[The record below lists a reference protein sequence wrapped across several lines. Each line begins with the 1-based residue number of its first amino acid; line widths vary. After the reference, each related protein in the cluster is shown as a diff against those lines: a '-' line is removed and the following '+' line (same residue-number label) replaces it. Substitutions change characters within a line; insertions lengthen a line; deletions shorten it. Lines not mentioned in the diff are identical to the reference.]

1 MKDSRITYREHVAS
15 LTAEHDAKRAM
26 ELAVGGEFEAFG
38 ILQRECL
45 IQYGLRPNDYVID
58 VGCGSGRLAKPLS
71 EYLTGPYL
79 GTDVVPELVDYA
91 RELVARPDWRF
102 VVVDGFTIP
111 ERDGIADF
119 VCFFSVFTHILHQ
132 QSYMYLQEAKR
143 VLNSGGKVVFSFLEF
158 RIPCHWTVFENS
170 VAKAGTDW
178 HLDQF
183 IERNAIHAWASHLG
197 FTVEA
202 IEDGDKPHIPL
213 RQRVVREN
221 GEVLEHKGTF
231 GQSVCVLISNW
242 PP

>member
-1 MKDSRITYREHVAS
+1 MKDSRIAYREHVAS

-71 EYLTGPYL
+71 EYLSGPYL
-79 GTDVVPELVDYA
+79 GTDVVPELVNYA
-91 RELVARPDWRF
+91 RKLVARSDWRF
-102 VVVDGFTIP
+102 VVVDSFTIP
-111 ERDGIADF
+111 ERDGAADF

-132 QSYMYLQEAKR
+132 QSYLYLEEAKR
-143 VLNSGGKVVFSFLEF
+143 VLKPTGKVVFSFLEF
-158 RIPCHWTVFENS
+158 RVPCHWSVFENS
-170 VAKAGTDW
+170 VEKADTNW

-197 FTVEA
+197 FIVKA
-202 IEDGDKPHIPL
+202 IEDGDKPHIPI
-213 RQRVVREN
+213 RNPVVRED
-221 GEVLEHKGTF
+221 GTVLQNRGNM
-231 GQSVCVLISNW
+231 GQSVCMLSKHD
-242 PP
+242 